1 MDLVAAFVTM
11 FFGMAL
17 LISFLL
23 AAATLFIAIGTAG
36 LIIRDRVEDFACEIK
51 RERRK
56 KMLRKAA
63 GR

>member
-1 MDLVAAFVTM
+1 MDLVSAFATM
-11 FFGMAL
+11 FLGLVL

-23 AAATLFIAIGTAG
+23 AAATFLIALGTAG

-56 KMLRKAA
+56 KMLRKA

>member
-1 MDLVAAFVTM
+1 MDLISAFATM
-11 FFGMAL
+11 FLGLVL

-23 AAATLFIAIGTAG
+23 AAATFLIALGTAG

-56 KMLRKAA
+56 KMLRKA

>member
-1 MDLVAAFVTM
+1 MDLISAFVTM
-11 FFGMAL
+11 FLGLVL

-23 AAATLFIAIGTAG
+23 AAATLLIALGTAG

-56 KMLRKAA
+56 KMLRKA

>member
-1 MDLVAAFVTM
+1 MDLISAFVTM
-11 FFGMAL
+11 FLGLVL

-23 AAATLFIAIGTAG
+23 AAATFLIALGTAG

-56 KMLRKAA
+56 KMLRKA

>member
-1 MDLVAAFVTM
+1 MDLVSAFATM
-11 FFGMAL
+11 FLGLVL

-23 AAATLFIAIGTAG
+23 AAATFLIALGTAG

-56 KMLRKAA
+56 KTLRKA

>member
-1 MDLVAAFVTM
+1 MDLVSAFVTM
-11 FFGMAL
+11 FLGLVL

-23 AAATLFIAIGTAG
+23 AAATFLIALGTAG

-56 KMLRKAA
+56 KMLRKA

>member
-1 MDLVAAFVTM
+1 MDLISAFVTM
-11 FFGMAL
+11 FLGLVL

-23 AAATLFIAIGTAG
+23 AAATFLIALGTAG

-56 KMLRKAA
+56 KMLRKV